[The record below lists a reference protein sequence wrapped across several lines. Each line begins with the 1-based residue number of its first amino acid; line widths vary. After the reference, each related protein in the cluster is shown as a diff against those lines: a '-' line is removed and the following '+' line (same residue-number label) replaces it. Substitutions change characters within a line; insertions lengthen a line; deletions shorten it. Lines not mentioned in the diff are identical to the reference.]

1 MPGKIC
7 LNTKKGNQE
16 MTTFVYCPFGHCVVF
31 NLRILITPL
40 VSSNSSCKAVIPE
53 INKDD

>member
-40 VSSNSSCKAVIPE
+40 VSSNSSCKAAIPE